1 MRRNP
6 DANFRFSYQWL
17 GHIVMSRLIPDVRD
31 GLERAVRLTGAN
43 AAQLKVLV
51 SSDG

>member
-31 GLERAVRLTGAN
+31 RLGRTGRLTGAK

-51 SSDG
+51 SSYG

>member
-31 GLERAVRLTGAN
+31 GLERTGPVEGSGQPRWLN
-43 AAQLKVLV
+43 
-51 SSDG
+51 